1 MEQEMDLFSILLCRQ
16 QAVNQVCISSAC
28 VQSRIIIVYVAQQ
41 KKQKTIRKMAKKAI
55 KEEAKAEKLQQKQI
69 QQQQKQ
75 LEKQQQQQQ
84 KQQQQQQLLTSAP
97 PTEPEKKSTGFF
109 SRLKNRLKHGD
120 QPTGEEVK
128 RQTGQATSAAAAVPT
143 KDSEIS
149 VKEQQKQPGKEVIKQ
164 QAQPT
169 TAATPSKEAKK
180 SAKELEQENITG
192 TVLAVCHVF

>member
-1 MEQEMDLFSILLCRQ
+1 
-16 QAVNQVCISSAC
+16 
-28 VQSRIIIVYVAQQ
+28 
-41 KKQKTIRKMAKKAI
+41 MAKKAI

-75 LEKQQQQQQ
+75 LEKQQQQLQ
-84 KQQQQQQLLTSAP
+84 KQQQQQLPTSAP
-97 PTEPEKKSTGFF
+97 PAEPEKKSTGFF

-120 QPTGEEVK
+120 QPTSEEVK
-128 RQTGQATSAAAAVPT
+128 RPTGQATSAAAAPT

-169 TAATPSKEAKK
+169 TAATASKEAKK
-180 SAKELEQENITG
+180 TAKELEQENITG
-192 TVLAVCHVF
+192 IVLAVCHVC

>member
-1 MEQEMDLFSILLCRQ
+1 
-16 QAVNQVCISSAC
+16 
-28 VQSRIIIVYVAQQ
+28 
-41 KKQKTIRKMAKKAI
+41 MAKKAI

-84 KQQQQQQLLTSAP
+84 KQQQQQQQQLLTSAP

-128 RQTGQATSAAAAVPT
+128 RQTGQATSAAAVVPT

-180 SAKELEQENITG
+180 TAKELEQENITG
-192 TVLAVCHVF
+192 IVLAACHVC

>member
-1 MEQEMDLFSILLCRQ
+1 
-16 QAVNQVCISSAC
+16 
-28 VQSRIIIVYVAQQ
+28 
-41 KKQKTIRKMAKKAI
+41 MAKKAI

-84 KQQQQQQLLTSAP
+84 KQQQQQQLPTSAP
-97 PTEPEKKSTGFF
+97 PAEPEKKSTGFF

-128 RQTGQATSAAAAVPT
+128 RQTGQATSVAAAPT

-192 TVLAVCHVF
+192 IVLAVCHVC